1 MAAEFLLVEDRY
13 TVTNLTYSPDQI
25 TMLRLHHRDLF
36 LTSVFK
42 RRVSYRITNNHEL
55 PVFDSQE
62 LDVDDFDHEDYVY
75 ASKRGS
81 NVPMSTTVRPSKP
94 KRPRFT
100 RTKATRLFRDTDDDE
115 EENEEPDSLETE
127 FEDA

>member
-42 RRVSYRITNNHEL
+42 RRVSYRITNSH
-55 PVFDSQE
+55 DR
-62 LDVDDFDHEDYVY
+62 EDYMY

-81 NVPMSTTVRPSKP
+81 NVVMSTTVRPNP

-100 RTKATRLFRDTDDDE
+100 RTKPTRLFEKDTDDDE
-115 EENEEPDSLETE
+115 EEFEEPDSLETE